1 MHCLYNLDC
10 LSTQGQAMVVKMLC
24 FVGQKNSTIVPNDLT
39 QKTKTTLTYYST
51 QKLGKPKKVAQK
63 QEKYTLLKIKMI

>member
-1 MHCLYNLDC
+1 
-10 LSTQGQAMVVKMLC
+10 MVVKMLC
-24 FVGQKNSTIVPNDLT
+24 FVEQKNSTIVPNDLT